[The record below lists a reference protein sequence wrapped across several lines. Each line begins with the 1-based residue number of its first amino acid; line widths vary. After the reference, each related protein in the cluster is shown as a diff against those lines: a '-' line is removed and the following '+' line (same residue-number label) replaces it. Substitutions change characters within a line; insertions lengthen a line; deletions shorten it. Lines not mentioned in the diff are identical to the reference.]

1 MIKVQ
6 NLTKKYGD
14 KLAVDHLTF
23 DVKKGDVLGFLGPNG
38 AGKSTTMNML
48 TGYLSATDGK
58 IFISGIDMQEEPE
71 EAKKKIGYLP
81 EVPPLYIEMTVM
93 EYLHFVV
100 RLKKVKRIDNIDDYL
115 CDICKKTGIDQVK
128 KRLIRHLS
136 KGYRQRVGIAQ
147 ALIGD
152 PEILIL
158 DEPTVGLDP
167 KQIAEIR
174 ELIRELGSSHTIILS
189 SHILQEI
196 QAVCNRIIII
206 NAGKLMVDQ
215 KENEILQMGDGMQ
228 TDTACRAFVV
238 AIKGAAAQAAIE
250 LKNIPCVEKVNFVG
264 YAGKDIYSFEL
275 HTPVDVRERIFDLAV
290 CKGWKLLQLEE
301 KVQSLEDVFLRVTQ
315 GQ

>member
-58 IFISGIDMQEEPE
+58 ILISGIDMQEEPE

-290 CKGWKLLQLEE
+290 CRGWKLLQLEE

>member
-58 IFISGIDMQEEPE
+58 ILISGIDMQEEPE